1 MGHKPHASHTI
12 HRHHVHHGW
21 DNALEPVLEVAPG
34 DVVELEVLDA
44 SGGQFHRRSTAADV
58 AELDFARINP
68 VTGPVFV
75 QGAEPGDVLAVEIL
89 ELRPSGWGWTALIPG
104 FGLLADAFPDPE
116 IKIWDYGCND
126 DEAVFDDGIRIPI
139 QPFPGTI
146 GVAPGDAGLHSIV
159 PPYDS
164 GGNMDIRHLT
174 AGSVLYLPVKVPGA
188 LFSVGDTHAAQG
200 DGEVCGTA
208 IESSMTLTVRLSL
221 RRDMSIG
228 QPQYRLPGP
237 VDDARSALG
246 FHVTTGIADD
256 VMDAARLAVKEMVA
270 HLVEVR
276 GLGEVEAYML
286 ASVTVDLR
294 ISELVNA
301 PNSVVSAF
309 LPQSI
314 FRS

>member
-1 MGHKPHASHTI
+1 MGPKPHATHTI
-12 HRHHVHHGW
+12 HSHHVHHGW
-21 DNALEPVLEVAPG
+21 DNSLAPVLEVEPG

-44 SGGQFHRRSTAADV
+44 SGGQLTRRSTAADV
-58 AELDFARINP
+58 AVLDFSRINP

-89 ELRPSGWGWTALIPG
+89 DLRPSDWGWTALIPG
-104 FGLLADAFPDPE
+104 FGLLADAYPDPVVR
-116 IKIWDYGCND
+116 IWEYGPDD
-126 DEAVFDDGIRIPI
+126 DEAVFSDEIRIPI
-139 QPFPGTI
+139 RPFPGTI
-146 GVAPGDAGLHSIV
+146 GVAPGDAGHHSIV
-159 PPYDS
+159 PPYSS

-174 AGSVLYLPVKVPGA
+174 AGSVLYLPVKAPGA
-188 LFSVGDTHAAQG
+188 LFSIGDTHAAQG

-208 IESSMTLTVRLSL
+208 IESPMTVTLRLSL
-221 RRDMSIG
+221 RRDMNIR

-237 VDDARSALG
+237 VDSVRSAEG

-256 VMDAARLAVKEMVA
+256 VMEASKSAVRAMVA

-276 GLGEVEAYML
+276 GLAEVDAYML

-301 PNSVVSAF
+301 PNWVVSAF